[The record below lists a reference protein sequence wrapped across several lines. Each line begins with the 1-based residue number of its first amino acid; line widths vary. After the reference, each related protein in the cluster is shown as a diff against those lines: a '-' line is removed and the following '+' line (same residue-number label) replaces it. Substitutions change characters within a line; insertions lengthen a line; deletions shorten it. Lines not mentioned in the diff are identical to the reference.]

1 MLQAIV
7 KVRGAL
13 EAEEANKKSCGRL
26 AAQWARM
33 DECLMTR
40 CAAAADVHDA
50 VADLK
55 LGVTGDERYDKVDRE
70 GEKADVEEQEDAELG
85 RGRFATTYRMR
96 HSIDGRLCAV
106 KVVHM
111 KTAEENG
118 MRADDVQREAQML
131 GRSAIKRDLSSHQ
144 KRPINSTKETYLRA
158 DARQDQPPEYRPLLW
173 LPGCRDHEQSAQA
186 LVDRHG
192 TGARRHAPCA
202 CFHSARGER
211 YSEVGRAVGRRP
223 CIPAP
228 AGCVCI

>member
-1 MLQAIV
+1 MQKTGSMVLITTAGWSIIRCAVCGQTLLCNKPIEPNPASFALEGVGSVLQAIV

-13 EAEEANKKSCGRL
+13 EAVEANKKSCGRL

-70 GEKADVEEQEDAELG
+70 GEKVDVEEQEDAELG

-106 KVVHM
+106 KVVH
-111 KTAEENG
+111 KSCDYLSTSLPLYHSI
-118 MRADDVQREAQML
+118 V
-131 GRSAIKRDLSSHQ
+131 GRLCAVKAKRDLSSHQ
-144 KRPINSTKETYLRA
+144 KRPI
-158 DARQDQPPEYRPLLW
+158 
-173 LPGCRDHEQSAQA
+173 
-186 LVDRHG
+186 
-192 TGARRHAPCA
+192 
-202 CFHSARGER
+202 
-211 YSEVGRAVGRRP
+211 
-223 CIPAP
+223 
-228 AGCVCI
+228 